1 MPDKKVLK
9 AVDFEIEALSREL
22 ARKDLMEYATYL
34 LPWFKPAAHHR
45 LVATYL
51 QEVVRYVE
59 TEGLEGIGR
68 LIISLPPRTGKTEE
82 VSKILPSWFL
92 GKLPD
97 KRVALIDYGADLA
110 EEDSKAVRDYVMNPR
125 YAAIFGAMSVMD
137 TPVEINPDASS
148 KAKWDL
154 AKPYRGGVIATG
166 IGGALTGF
174 GAHLMVIGDP
184 YKSREDAESVIYRRK
199 VMSWYKSVAYQRM
212 EKGGAIIITHTRWH
226 PEDLAGE
233 LIKAMVSDDPD
244 AEQWTVLTLPSL
256 AYDLDV
262 YPKTEAEQRELMLR
276 GIYLPIGGDLLG
288 RAPGEPLWPEKFDL
302 KSLKAKQT
310 VVDDVDW
317 MSLDQQMPIS
327 ESGEMFAEG
336 QFDIVDTVPEKLQ
349 WFAYTDLALGK
360 SKLSDMNGCLIGAI
374 DSKGDE
380 YWRDLIHV
388 RALDEFKAQLKM
400 SMLAEEN
407 KGVIWFIES
416 TGFQYV
422 EFKEF
427 MEDPDLAGVT
437 IFETY
442 PTKDKVMRARPVQ
455 SRARAGKIKLL
466 RAPWNKELIRQFVAF
481 PRGRHDDLVDVG
493 SGVNEMIA
501 NGPNGKKKEVQVSDN
516 PFYRRSYASVR

>member
-1 MPDKKVLK
+1 MADKRTPEPI
-9 AVDFEIEALSREL
+9 DYEIEEINREL
-22 ARKDLMEYATYL
+22 ARQDLMEYATYL

-51 QEVVRYVE
+51 EQVVQYVA
-59 TEGLEGIGR
+59 TEGREGIGR
-68 LIISLPPRTGKTEE
+68 LIISLPVRTGKTEE

-110 EEDSKAVRDYVMNPR
+110 EEDSKAVRDYVMDPR
-125 YAAIFGAMSVMD
+125 YAAVFGKMSVMEA
-137 TPVEINPDASS
+137 PVEINPDASS
-148 KAKWDL
+148 KSKWDL
-154 AKPYRGGVIATG
+154 AKPYRGGVIASG

-184 YKSREDAESVIYRRK
+184 YKSREDADSVVYRRK
-199 VMSWYKSVAYQRM
+199 VLSWYKSVAYQRL
-212 EKGGAIIITHTRWH
+212 EKGGAVIITHTRWH

-244 AEQWTVLTLPSL
+244 AEQWTILTLPSI

-262 YPKTEAEQRELMLR
+262 YPKTEVEQRELMLR
-276 GIYLPIGGDLLG
+276 GIYLPIGGDPLG

-302 KSLKAKQT
+302 KALKTKQT

-327 ESGEMFAEG
+327 ESGEMFTEG
-336 QFDIVDTVPEKLQ
+336 QFDIVDTVPEELQ
-349 WFAYTDLALGK
+349 WSAYVDLALGK
-360 SKLSDMNGCLIGAI
+360 TKLSDMNGCLIAAC
-374 DSKGDE
+374 DKDANE

-388 RALDEFKAQLKM
+388 RALDEFKIQLKM
-400 SMLAEEN
+400 AMLAEEN
-407 KGVIWFIES
+407 KGCLWYIES

-427 MEDPDLAGVT
+427 MSDPDLMGVA
-437 IFETY
+437 IFESY

-455 SRARAGKIKLL
+455 SRARAGKIKLV
-466 RAPWNKELIRQFVAF
+466 RAPWNKELIRQFLSF
-481 PRGRHDDLVDVG
+481 PRGQHDDLVDVG
-493 SGVNEMIA
+493 SGVHEMIA
-501 NGPNGKKKEVQVSDN
+501 NGPKGKKKVVNVSDN
-516 PFYRRSYASVR
+516 PFYRSSYASVR